1 MPFATDAEEGTR
13 EPGMATTNFVRV
25 WKDGDRKF
33 VNVNGTTIEVASI
46 TFDEGIVT
54 LQFNAR
60 LAPFRDH
67 RDSEKE
73 LAIAASGPVHR
84 LDRVTDEAA

>member
-1 MPFATDAEEGTR
+1 
-13 EPGMATTNFVRV
+13 MATTNFVRI

-33 VNVNGTTIEVASI
+33 VNVNGATIEVASF

-60 LAPFRDH
+60 VAPLRDDGH
-67 RDSEKE
+67 SDKE
-73 LAIAASGPVHR
+73 LAIAASVPTHR
-84 LDRVTDEAA
+84 SDRVIDYFS